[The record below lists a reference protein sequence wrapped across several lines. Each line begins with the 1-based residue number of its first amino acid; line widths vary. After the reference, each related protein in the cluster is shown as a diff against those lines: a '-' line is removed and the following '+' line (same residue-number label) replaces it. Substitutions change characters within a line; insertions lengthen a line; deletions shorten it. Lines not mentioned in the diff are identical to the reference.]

1 MRFYVVKQTVEYL
14 VAEKTPDLALSTFSI
29 HGPACHEALSSSWK
43 VQHVRSS
50 AGCTGE
56 YVEAGDPLDAL
67 TELSRK
73 RATKCNSG

>member
-14 VAEKTPDLALSTFSI
+14 VAEQTPEWALMVFST
-29 HGPACHEALSSSWK
+29 HGPACRE

>member
-14 VAEKTPDLALSTFSI
+14 VAEETSDLALSTFSI
-29 HGPACHEALSSSWK
+29 HGPACRE

-56 YVEAGDPLDAL
+56 YVEAGDSLDAL

-73 RATKCNSG
+73 RETKCNSG